1 MSRNPAGPSR
11 RTVPALAFAAAYAVL
26 GIVHLVVQVAG
37 PAWLSRPTQVLL
49 MPMLAGWLWC
59 AAPER
64 TRPVRLVT
72 VALAFSWLGDTLP
85 AAFTGDAAFL
95 AMVGGFL
102 LAQVT
107 YIAAFRPY
115 RHSSVLRTP
124 AVVGYVV
131 AFGVLFGLCAP
142 GAGGMLVPVAVYGL
156 CLTSMA
162 VLATGAGRLA
172 GIGGAVFFVS
182 DGLIALGAFADWYD
196 PPAHDLWV
204 MVTYLT
210 GQVLLVTGVL
220 RAGGLT
226 ARTEGRVTARTEATA
241 PRSSAPE

>member
-1 MSRNPAGPSR
+1 MPA
-11 RTVPALAFAAAYAVL
+11 VVFAVAYAAVAV
-26 GIVHLVVQVAG
+26 VHLVVQVTG
-37 PAWLSRPTQVLL
+37 PAVLSRPTQVLL
-49 MPMLAGWLWC
+49 MPLLAGWLWC

-64 TRPVRLVT
+64 TRPVRFVT

-85 AAFTGDAAFL
+85 AAFTGDVAFL

-107 YIAAFRPY
+107 YVVAFWPY
-115 RHSSVLRTP
+115 RHASLLRTP
-124 AVVGYVV
+124 AVAGYLA

-204 MVTYLT
+204 MITYLA
-210 GQVLLVTGVL
+210 GQALLAVGVL
-220 RAGGLT
+220 RAGRL
-226 ARTEGRVTARTEATA
+226 TARTEATA
-241 PRSSAPE
+241 PRSTAPE